1 LLKSSQ
7 NRKAW
12 TAVVLVFLFMLINFA
27 DKAVIG
33 LASVPIMRDLG
44 LDHRQF
50 GLLGSAFFLLF
61 SVSGVVVGFLANR
74 VRTKALMLVMS
85 VIWAAALLPMSVA
98 VNFTVLLASR
108 VILGAAEGPAFPV
121 AVHSVYKWF
130 GNQRRALPTSV
141 VASGAA
147 FGTGL
152 VAPLLTWIIL
162 HYGWHAAFGTL
173 GVAGLIWALLWLV
186 CAEEGPIDQ
195 ATAAPPTAAAAMT
208 GEAVTTEAAA
218 TAMAIRRVP
227 YRRLLL
233 SRTAMGVFVAGFAA
247 YWIIALNLV
256 WLANYLIKAVHMPP
270 TQAAWVITLPSIMQM
285 ALAPLCA
292 YLSLV
297 LTRGGYSSRVSRGL
311 LGSFCVVL
319 GGASLAGVPFAGSG
333 VLEIALVGL
342 SFSIGSVI
350 FTLGTTLIG
359 EISPPAQRGALL
371 GITNSIHTLAGL
383 CAPFLMGLL
392 VDINA
397 DPAAGFRTGFVYAGT
412 LVALLGVVAAALIDP
427 ETDLRNFHL
436 HRTP

>member
-1 LLKSSQ
+1 M
-7 NRKAW
+7 
-12 TAVVLVFLFMLINFA
+12 VLVFLFMLINFA

-33 LASVPIMRDLG
+33 LASVPIMRDLR

-61 SVSGVVVGFLANR
+61 SVSGVLVGFLANR
-74 VRTKALMLVMS
+74 IRTKALMLVMS

-98 VNFTVLLASR
+98 ASFTVLLASR

-147 FGTGL
+147 FGTGV

-162 HYGWHAAFGTL
+162 RHGWHAAFGTL
-173 GVAGLIWALLWLV
+173 GVAGLIWALLWLL

-195 ATAAPPTAAAAMT
+195 AADPPTAAAGTTA
-208 GEAVTTEAAA
+208 EAVTSVATA
-218 TAMAIRRVP
+218 TAMGVRRVP

-270 TQAAWVITLPSIMQM
+270 EDAAWVITLPSIMQM

-292 YLSLV
+292 YLSLA
-297 LTRGGYSSRVSRGL
+297 LMRRGYSSRISRGL
-311 LGSFCVVL
+311 LGSLCVVL
-319 GGASLAGVPFAGSG
+319 GGASLASVPFAGSG

-397 DPAAGFRTGFVYAGT
+397 DPVAGFRMGFVYAGT
-412 LVALLGVVAAALIDP
+412 LVALLGVVAATLIDP
-427 ETDLRNFHL
+427 EADLRNFHL

>member
-1 LLKSSQ
+1 MSLSE

-44 LDHRQF
+44 LNHRQF

-61 SVSGVVVGFLANR
+61 SLSGIVVGFLANR
-74 VRTKALMLVMS
+74 VGTRILMLVMG
-85 VIWAAALLPMSVA
+85 VIWSAALLPMSVA
-98 VNFTVLLASR
+98 ANFEMLLASR
-108 VILGAAEGPAFPV
+108 VVLGAAEGPAFPV

-130 GNQRRALPTSV
+130 GDQRRALPTSV

-152 VAPLLTWIIL
+152 AAPVITWIIV
-162 HYGWHAAFGTL
+162 HYGWHTAFGTL
-173 GVAGLIWALLWLV
+173 GVIGLVWACLWFV
-186 CAEEGPIDQ
+186 FAEEGPVD
-195 ATAAPPTAAAAMT
+195 AMVAAGAGAGAGAASASGT
-208 GEAVTTEAAA
+208 SGFGGSL
-218 TAMAIRRVP
+218 RVP

-233 SRTAMGVFVAGFAA
+233 SRTAVGVFIAGFAA
-247 YWIIALNLV
+247 YWIIALNIV
-256 WLANYLIKAVHMPP
+256 WLANYLVKAAHLSA
-270 TQAAWVITLPSIMQM
+270 TEAGWVIALPSIMQM
-285 ALAPLCA
+285 GLAPLCA

-297 LTRGGYSSRVSRGL
+297 LTRRGYSSRISRGV
-311 LGSFCVVL
+311 LGSACVVVAGITL
-319 GGASLAGVPFAGSG
+319 ASVPFAGSG

-342 SFSIGSVI
+342 SCSIGSVI

-359 EISPPAQRGALL
+359 EISPASQRGAML

-392 VDINA
+392 VDIDA
-397 DPAAGFRTGFVYAGT
+397 DPIAGFRTGYLYAGA
-412 LVALLGVVAAALIDP
+412 LVAILGALAAVLIDP
-427 ETDLRNFHL
+427 EADLLHFNRN
-436 HRTP
+436 RTP

>member
-1 LLKSSQ
+1 MSLSE

-44 LDHRQF
+44 LNHRQF

-61 SVSGVVVGFLANR
+61 SLSGIVVGFLANR
-74 VRTKALMLVMS
+74 VGTRILMLVMG
-85 VIWAAALLPMSVA
+85 VIWSAALLPMSVA
-98 VNFTVLLASR
+98 ANFKMLLASR
-108 VILGAAEGPAFPV
+108 VVLGAAEGPAFPV

-130 GNQRRALPTSV
+130 GDQRRALPTSV

-152 VAPLLTWIIL
+152 AAPVITWIIV
-162 HYGWHAAFGTL
+162 HYGWHTAFGAL
-173 GVAGLIWALLWLV
+173 GVIGLVWACLWLV
-186 CAEEGPIDQ
+186 FAEEGPID
-195 ATAAPPTAAAAMT
+195 
-208 GEAVTTEAAA
+208 
-218 TAMAIRRVP
+218 AMAAVGAGAASAPGTSGFGGSLRVP

-233 SRTAMGVFVAGFAA
+233 SRTAVGVFIAGFAA
-247 YWIIALNLV
+247 YWIIALNIV
-256 WLANYLIKAVHMPP
+256 WLANYLVKAAHLSA
-270 TQAAWVITLPSIMQM
+270 TEAGWVIALPSIMQM
-285 ALAPLCA
+285 GLAPLCA

-297 LTRGGYSSRVSRGL
+297 LTRRGYSSRISRGV
-311 LGSFCVVL
+311 LGSACVVVAGITL
-319 GGASLAGVPFAGSG
+319 ASVPFAGSG
-333 VLEIALVGL
+333 ALEIALVGL
-342 SFSIGSVI
+342 SCSIGSVI

-359 EISPPAQRGALL
+359 EISPASQRGAML

-392 VDINA
+392 VDIDA
-397 DPAAGFRTGFVYAGT
+397 DPIAGFRTGYLYAGV
-412 LVALLGVVAAALIDP
+412 LVAILGALAAVLIDP
-427 ETDLRNFHL
+427 EADLLHFNR

>member
-1 LLKSSQ
+1 MKSSQ

-33 LASVPIMRDLG
+33 LASVPIMRDLR

-61 SVSGVVVGFLANR
+61 SVSGVLVGFLANR

-85 VIWAAALLPMSVA
+85 VICAAALLPMSVA
-98 VNFTVLLASR
+98 ASFTVLLTSR

-147 FGTGL
+147 FGTGV

-162 HYGWHAAFGTL
+162 RHGWHAAFGTL
-173 GVAGLIWALLWLV
+173 GVAGLIWALLWLL
-186 CAEEGPIDQ
+186 CAEEGPIDG
-195 ATAAPPTAAAAMT
+195 AAAPPSAASGTTA
-208 GEAVTTEAAA
+208 EAVTSVATA
-218 TAMAIRRVP
+218 TAMGVRRVP

-256 WLANYLIKAVHMPP
+256 WLANYLTKAVHMPP

-297 LTRGGYSSRVSRGL
+297 LMRRGYSSRISRGL
-311 LGSFCVVL
+311 LGSLCVVF
-319 GGASLAGVPFAGSG
+319 GGASLASVPFAGSG

-397 DPAAGFRTGFVYAGT
+397 DPVAGFRMGFVYAGT

-427 ETDLRNFHL
+427 EADLRNFHR
-436 HRTP
+436 HRTQ

>member
-1 LLKSSQ
+1 M
-7 NRKAW
+7 
-12 TAVVLVFLFMLINFA
+12 VLVFLFMLINFA

-33 LASVPIMRDLG
+33 LASVPIMRDLR

-61 SVSGVVVGFLANR
+61 SVSGVLVGFLANR

-98 VNFTVLLASR
+98 ASFTVLLASR

-147 FGTGL
+147 FGTGV
-152 VAPLLTWIIL
+152 VAPLLTWIIVR
-162 HYGWHAAFGTL
+162 HGWHAAFGTL

-186 CAEEGPIDQ
+186 CAEEGPIDR
-195 ATAAPPTAAAAMT
+195 AAAPPTAASGT
-208 GEAVTTEAAA
+208 TPEAVTSVATA
-218 TAMAIRRVP
+218 TAMGIRRVP
-227 YRRLLL
+227 YRHLLL
-233 SRTAMGVFVAGFAA
+233 SRTALGVFVGGFAA

-256 WLANYLIKAVHMPP
+256 WLANYLTKAVHMPP

-297 LTRGGYSSRVSRGL
+297 LMRRGYSSRISRGL
-311 LGSFCVVL
+311 LGSLCVVL
-319 GGASLAGVPFAGSG
+319 GGASLASVPFAGSG

-397 DPAAGFRTGFVYAGT
+397 DPVAGFRVGFVYAGT
-412 LVALLGVVAAALIDP
+412 LVAVLGVVAAALIDP
-427 ETDLRNFHL
+427 EADLHNFHL

>member
-33 LASVPIMRDLG
+33 LASVPIMQDLR

-98 VNFTVLLASR
+98 ANFTVLLASR

-173 GVAGLIWALLWLV
+173 GVAGLIWALLWWV

-195 ATAAPPTAAAAMT
+195 ATTLPTAT
-208 GEAVTTEAAA
+208 VP
-218 TAMAIRRVP
+218 RVP

-233 SRTAMGVFVAGFAA
+233 SRTAMGVFMAGFAA

-256 WLANYLIKAVHMPP
+256 WLANYLVKAVHMPP

-285 ALAPLCA
+285 MLAPLCA

-297 LTRGGYSSRVSRGL
+297 LTRRGYSSRISRGL
-311 LGSFCVVL
+311 LGSLCVVL
-319 GGASLAGVPFAGSG
+319 GGASLASVPFAGRG

-397 DPAAGFRTGFVYAGT
+397 DPVAGFRMGFVYAGT

-427 ETDLRNFHL
+427 EADLRNLHL